1 MHELVLY
8 TVFLQRFE
16 PEIRLLLNGRH
27 EVAAIFNFAIF
38 GRTAAKGTCKQFKSG
53 RLVGSYIG
61 LWFGQ
66 GGFIQNGRLSDFFWV
81 ERRWFCW
88 PASRFLFD

>member
-1 MHELVLY
+1 MHEFVLY

-81 ERRWFCW
+81 ERALVLLAGEPVFV
-88 PASRFLFD
+88 